1 MNTKNFLIAALVGGI
16 VTEVLTNVP
25 IINLLGCVVCISF
38 WIGPLLAV
46 WLYRRLQ
53 GEVTLGQGTG
63 IGTLAGV
70 VAGLIGFLLSFA
82 NLAGMSSFVNAVRP
96 FLSAQDLQEAE
107 TIMSGPVLVVLNLV
121 GVGVTILFGTIGGLI
136 GGAIFRKRSQPPVA

>member
-1 MNTKNFLIAALVGGI
+1 MNTKNLLIAALVGGV

-25 IINLLGCVVCISF
+25 ILNLLGCLLCLSF

-70 VAGLIGFLLSFA
+70 IAGLIGFLLSFA
-82 NLAGMSSFVNAVRP
+82 NLAGMSSFVNGVRP
-96 FLSAQDLQEAE
+96 FLSPQDLQNVDTAL
-107 TIMSGPVLVVLNLV
+107 SGAVLMVFNLV
-121 GVGVTILFGTIGGLI
+121 GVGITILFGAIGGLI
-136 GGAIFRKRSQPPVA
+136 GGAIFKKRNPPATA